1 MIRALIAVRL
11 SGRSAHDEG
20 GDVSESF
27 VSSNKGG
34 EERGVKSKHSDCS
47 TATHD
52 YANCD
57 EEARGRIR
65 VSVRGARACLFL
77 RKDT

>member
-1 MIRALIAVRL
+1 MKEETFQKALFPRIR
-11 SGRSAHDEG
+11 
-20 GDVSESF
+20 
-27 VSSNKGG
+27 G
-34 EERGVKSKHSDCS
+34 EERGGKSKHSDCS

-65 VSVRGARACLFL
+65 VSVREARACLFL